1 MAPPITAPVALF
13 PPPPSLNFALDG
25 VLQAGVAAALAEL
38 VAARGAAPE
47 FGFAIIDLG
56 GGSATGTLK
65 FGEYKG
71 NEEHY
76 VASAVKVAGML
87 GAFALRDLVHRFVAF
102 NKVLSGNN
110 IAVQAMLAAATA
122 ALGGA
127 APKPPARP
135 PAKPPKAPTL
145 FAQLTTLLDPAIE
158 AASSP
163 RLKGTTQRVHR
174 VPQWNQVFTEP
185 RPGFAGP
192 PDFRGEFTQALR
204 DMIVPSS
211 NPGAGRVIRGVGY
224 GYLNGMT
231 AAAKLFDVPAGAGVW
246 LAGDFVGQY
255 PYARIN
261 SANDGM
267 VAQAGTALSMAKM
280 LALIV
285 NEAVIDAA
293 ACRQMKALLVD
304 SVTGVDTPFLTR
316 EAVSATQRIPL
327 DKLTH
332 CKLGLGPLK
341 KGGNVLSE
349 IFRLQG
355 LRKADKAYAV
365 AYQNCPDSVIAL
377 ADVAFMIR
385 KTLEVYEG

>member
-1 MAPPITAPVALF
+1 MAPPINAPVALF
-13 PPPPSLNFALDG
+13 PPQPTLGFAPDG
-25 VLQAGVAAALAEL
+25 VLQSGVGVALAEL
-38 VAARGAAPE
+38 IAARGKEPE

-56 GGSATGTLK
+56 SGSGAGTLK
-65 FGEYKG
+65 YGEFKG

-87 GAFALRDLVHRFVAF
+87 GAFALRDLVHRFVTH
-102 NKVLSGNN
+102 NKLLSGQNA
-110 IAVQAMLAAATA
+110 AVQAVLAAIG
-122 ALGGA
+122 GGA
-127 APKPPARP
+127 PKP
-135 PAKPPKAPTL
+135 PAKPPKPPAKTPSL

-158 AASSP
+158 AAASP

-224 GYLNGMT
+224 GYLNGAV
-231 AAAKLFDVPAGAGVW
+231 AAAKLFDVPAGTGVW

-293 ACRQMKALLVD
+293 SCRQMKALLVD

-316 EAVSATQRIPL
+316 EAVSDRQRIPL

-349 IFRLQG
+349 IFRLEG
-355 LRKADKAYAV
+355 LRKANKAYAV
-365 AYQNCPDSVIAL
+365 AYQNCPDSTLAL

-385 KTLEVYEG
+385 KTLEIYEG

>member
-163 RLKGTTQRVHR
+163 RLKGTTQRAHR
-174 VPQWNQVFTEP
+174 VPQWNQVLTEP

-192 PDFRGEFTQALR
+192 PDFRGEFTQSLR

-231 AAAKLFDVPAGAGVW
+231 VAAKLFDVPAGAGVW

-316 EAVSATQRIPL
+316 EAVSDRQRIPL
-327 DKLTH
+327 DRLTH

-349 IFRLQG
+349 IFRLEG
-355 LRKADKAYAV
+355 LRKAGKAYAV